1 MPSNGKVVTGLL
13 AAAVLIIGVRASG
26 LAAHTH
32 THTHSSSADAKPL
45 FSDDITI
52 AYALLRYFNNRL

>member
-13 AAAVLIIGVRASG
+13 AAAVLIIGVGASG
-26 LAAHTH
+26 LAARAHTH
-32 THTHSSSADAKPL
+32 IYILRLLMPKTF

-52 AYALLRYFNNRL
+52 A